1 MWAIVH
7 FTADNS
13 VDYVPSGWIRKNGIT
28 VLCAWPN
35 NDTNLK
41 KFRSNR
47 LQPNKFNFTY
57 YKCRVISKDIGKH
70 CKITPLKMYK

>member
-13 VDYVPSGWIRKNGIT
+13 VDYVPSSWIRKNGIT
-28 VLCAWPN
+28 MLCAWPN
-35 NDTNLK
+35 NDANLK

-47 LQPNKFNFTY
+47 LHPNKSNFTY

-70 CKITPLKMYK
+70 CRLTHLKMY